1 MRSLAVGRWPLASAA
16 SCISQRPL
24 RSRLFRRSLQALAV
38 CFAAMLLMGAGDDA
52 RFNKLGHNLMCACGC
67 RQILLECNHVGCSYS
82 DRMRDELSTALTR
95 GDSDDLVLQAFVQK
109 YGPTV
114 LAAPPATGFNLVA
127 WVMPFAV
134 FFAAMGFAVL
144 LVLRWKQR
152 ASAAAPAPDSPELD
166 AMRLRARR
174 ETEL

>member
-1 MRSLAVGRWPLASAA
+1 MLFKKNPLMYRAA
-16 SCISQRPL
+16 Q
-24 RSRLFRRSLQALAV
+24 
-38 CFAAMLLMGAGDDA
+38 MLLVVVALFTFMGVGDEDA
-52 RFNKLGHNLMCACGC
+52 RFNQLGHHLMCVCSC
-67 RQILLECNHVGCSYS
+67 NQILLECNHVGCTYS

-134 FFAAMGFAVL
+134 FFSAMGFAVL
-144 LVLRWKQR
+144 VVLRWKQR
-152 ASAAAPAPDSPELD
+152 APATAPAVDSPELD

>member
-1 MRSLAVGRWPLASAA
+1 MKPVVGRRSLASAP
-16 SCISQRPL
+16 SRISPRSL
-24 RSRLFRRSLQALAV
+24 RFNLFRRSLQVIVVCLA
-38 CFAAMLLMGAGDDA
+38 AILLMGAGDDA

-67 RQILLECNHVGCSYS
+67 RQILLECNHVGCTYS

-114 LAAPPATGFNLVA
+114 LAAPPASGFNLVA
-127 WVMPFAV
+127 WIMPFAV
-134 FFAAMGFAVL
+134 FFSAIGFAVL
-144 LVLRWKQR
+144 VVLRWKQR
-152 ASAAAPAPDSPELD
+152 VPSAEPVSTSPELE

>member
-1 MRSLAVGRWPLASAA
+1 MKSLVLGRGSLASA
-16 SCISQRPL
+16 SSGISPRPL
-24 RSRLFRRSLQALAV
+24 RFNLLRRSAQVLLVCVAAV
-38 CFAAMLLMGAGDDA
+38 LLMGAGDDA
-52 RFNKLGHNLMCACGC
+52 RFDKLGHNLMCACGC

-82 DRMRDELSTALTR
+82 DRMRGELQTALTR

-134 FFAAMGFAVL
+134 LFAALGFAVL
-144 LVLRWKQR
+144 VVLRWKQR
-152 ASAAAPAPDSPELD
+152 APAAAPASDSPELD

>member
-1 MRSLAVGRWPLASAA
+1 MKLLAVGRWSLASAL
-16 SCISQRPL
+16 SRISL
-24 RSRLFRRSLQALAV
+24 RSLRFKFFRRCAQVLVVALAAV
-38 CFAAMLLMGAGDDA
+38 LLMGAGDDA
-52 RFNKLGHNLMCACGC
+52 RFNKLGHKMMCACGC

-95 GDSDDLVLQAFVQK
+95 GDSDDLVVQAFVQK

-134 FFAAMGFAVL
+134 FFAAIGFTVL

-152 ASAAAPAPDSPELD
+152 APAAAPVSESPELE
-166 AMRLRARR
+166 AMRRRARR

>member
-1 MRSLAVGRWPLASAA
+1 MKTVVGRWSLA
-16 SCISQRPL
+16 RG
-24 RSRLFRRSLQALAV
+24 RWRWLQAVAV
-38 CFAAMLLMGAGDDA
+38 SLVAMLLMGAGDDA

-67 RQILLECNHVGCSYS
+67 RQVLLECNHVGCSYS

-144 LVLRWKQR
+144 VVLRWKQR
-152 ASAAAPAPDSPELD
+152 APASAPAPDSPELD

>member
-1 MRSLAVGRWPLASAA
+1 MKSLVIGRWSLASVAS
-16 SCISQRPL
+16 SSSQRPL
-24 RSRLFRRSLQALAV
+24 RFNLLRRSAQVLLVCIAAL
-38 CFAAMLLMGAGDDA
+38 LLMGAGDEA
-52 RFNKLGHNLMCACGC
+52 RFDKLGHKMMCACGC

-82 DRMRDELSTALTR
+82 ERMRDELQTALTR

-114 LAAPPATGFNLVA
+114 LAAPPAAGFNLVA

-134 FFAAMGFAVL
+134 LFDALGFAVL
-144 LVLRWKQR
+144 VVLRWKQR
-152 ASAAAPAPDSPELD
+152 APATATESASPELE

>member
-1 MRSLAVGRWPLASAA
+1 MKPVVGRWSLASVL
-16 SCISQRPL
+16 SSLSPRSQRFNLL
-24 RSRLFRRSLQALAV
+24 RRGFQLMAIGLV
-38 CFAAMLLMGAGDDA
+38 AMLLMGAGDDA

-67 RQILLECNHVGCSYS
+67 RQVLLECNHVGCTYS

-114 LAAPPATGFNLVA
+114 LASPPAAGFNLVA

-134 FFAAMGFAVL
+134 FFSAMGFAVL
-144 LVLRWKQR
+144 VVLRWKQR
-152 ASAAAPAPDSPELD
+152 APAAAPAADSPELE

>member
-1 MRSLAVGRWPLASAA
+1 MRSLAIFAL
-16 SCISQRPL
+16 
-24 RSRLFRRSLQALAV
+24 SRLSPRALRFNLLRRSLQMIAVSLAAV
-38 CFAAMLLMGAGDDA
+38 LLMGAGDDP
-52 RFNKLGHNLMCACGC
+52 RFDKLGHKMMCACGC

-82 DRMRDELSTALTR
+82 DRMRDELQTALTR

-134 FFAAMGFAVL
+134 FFAAMGLTVL

-152 ASAAAPAPDSPELD
+152 ASTAPPPSPERE

>member
-1 MRSLAVGRWPLASAA
+1 MKRSAL
-16 SCISQRPL
+16 
-24 RSRLFRRSLQALAV
+24 RRSLQLIAVSLTAL
-38 CFAAMLLMGAGDDA
+38 LLMGAGDDA

-67 RQILLECNHVGCSYS
+67 RQVLLECNHVGCSYS

-134 FFAAMGFAVL
+134 LFSALGFAVL
-144 LVLRWKQR
+144 VVLRWKQR
-152 ASAAAPAPDSPELD
+152 APAAAPAADSPELE

>member
-1 MRSLAVGRWPLASAA
+1 MDPVVGRSTLASAP
-16 SCISQRPL
+16 SGPSPRSL
-24 RSRLFRRSLQALAV
+24 RFNLFRRSAQLLV
-38 CFAAMLLMGAGDDA
+38 VGMAAILLMGAGDDA
-52 RFNKLGHNLMCACGC
+52 RFQKLGHNLMCACGC
-67 RQILLECNHVGCSYS
+67 NQILLECNHVGCAYS

-114 LAAPPATGFNLVA
+114 LAAPPASGFNLVA
-127 WVMPFAV
+127 WIMPFAV
-134 FFAAMGFAVL
+134 LFSAIGFAVL
-144 LVLRWKQR
+144 VVLRWKQR
-152 ASAAAPAPDSPELD
+152 VPAAEAASTSPELE

>member
-1 MRSLAVGRWPLASAA
+1 MKPVIGRWSLASA
-16 SCISQRPL
+16 L
-24 RSRLFRRSLQALAV
+24 SRFSPRSLRFNLLRRGAQMMAV
-38 CFAAMLLMGAGDDA
+38 GLVAMLLMGAGDEA

-67 RQILLECNHVGCSYS
+67 RQVLLECNHVGCSYS

-114 LAAPPATGFNLVA
+114 LAAPPAAGFNLVA

-134 FFAAMGFAVL
+134 FFSAMGFAVL
-144 LVLRWKQR
+144 VVLRWKQR
-152 ASAAAPAPDSPELD
+152 APAAAPAADSPELD

>member
-1 MRSLAVGRWPLASAA
+1 MKPPTL
-16 SCISQRPL
+16 
-24 RSRLFRRSLQALAV
+24 RRSLQLMTVGLAAV
-38 CFAAMLLMGAGDDA
+38 LLMGAGDDA

-134 FFAAMGFAVL
+134 LFAALGFAVL
-144 LVLRWKQR
+144 VVLRWKQR
-152 ASAAAPAPDSPELD
+152 VPATTPAADSPELE

>member
-1 MRSLAVGRWPLASAA
+1 MRSLAIFTL
-16 SCISQRPL
+16 
-24 RSRLFRRSLQALAV
+24 SRLSPRALRFNLLRRSAQVIVVSLAAV
-38 CFAAMLLMGAGDDA
+38 LLMGAGDDP
-52 RFNKLGHNLMCACGC
+52 RFDKLGHKMMCACGC
-67 RQILLECNHVGCSYS
+67 RQILLECNHVGCAYS
-82 DRMRDELSTALTR
+82 DRMRDELQTALTR

-134 FFAAMGFAVL
+134 FFAAMGLTVL

-152 ASAAAPAPDSPELD
+152 ASTAPPPSPELE

>member
-1 MRSLAVGRWPLASAA
+1 MQPVESGRWSVAKPWK
-16 SCISQRPL
+16 
-24 RSRLFRRSLQALAV
+24 RLLQMIAV
-38 CFAAMLLMGAGDDA
+38 CLAAVLLMGAGDDA

-114 LAAPPATGFNLVA
+114 LAAPPASGFNLVA
-127 WVMPFAV
+127 WIMPFAV
-134 FFAAMGFAVL
+134 FFSAIGFAVL
-144 LVLRWKQR
+144 VVLRWKQR
-152 ASAAAPAPDSPELD
+152 APAAEPASASPELD

>member
-1 MRSLAVGRWPLASAA
+1 MRSLAVGHWSLASAR
-16 SCISQRPL
+16 SSLSPRSL
-24 RSRLFRRSLQALAV
+24 RSSLFRRGLQVLVVALAAV
-38 CFAAMLLMGAGDDA
+38 LLMGAGDDP
-52 RFNKLGHNLMCACGC
+52 RFDKLGHKMICACGC
-67 RQILLECNHVGCSYS
+67 RQILLECNHVGCAYS
-82 DRMRDELSTALTR
+82 DRMRDELQTALTR

-114 LAAPPATGFNLVA
+114 LAAPPAAGFNLVA

-144 LVLRWKQR
+144 VVLRWKQR
-152 ASAAAPAPDSPELD
+152 AAAPTPASPELE

>member
-1 MRSLAVGRWPLASAA
+1 MRSLAVGRWSLVVGRWSLAKVLRRGLQMFAVGLAA
-16 SCISQRPL
+16 
-24 RSRLFRRSLQALAV
+24 V
-38 CFAAMLLMGAGDDA
+38 LLMGAGDAAHFD
-52 RFNKLGHNLMCACGC
+52 KLGHEMMCACGC
-67 RQILLECNHVGCSYS
+67 RQILLECNHVGCAYS
-82 DRMRDELSTALTR
+82 DRMRDELQTALTR

-144 LVLRWKQR
+144 VVLRWKQR
-152 ASAAAPAPDSPELD
+152 ASAAPPPSPELE

>member
-1 MRSLAVGRWPLASAA
+1 MKLFASALSSFSPRSLRFNL
-16 SCISQRPL
+16 L
-24 RSRLFRRSLQALAV
+24 RRSLQVMAVSLAAL
-38 CFAAMLLMGAGDDA
+38 LLMGAGDDP
-52 RFNKLGHNLMCACGC
+52 RFDKLGHKMMCACGC

-95 GDSDDLVLQAFVQK
+95 GDSDDLVVQAFVQK

-144 LVLRWKQR
+144 VVLRWKQR
-152 ASAAAPAPDSPELD
+152 APAAAPVSESPELE

>member
-1 MRSLAVGRWPLASAA
+1 MKRSAL
-16 SCISQRPL
+16 
-24 RSRLFRRSLQALAV
+24 RRSLQLIAVSLTAL
-38 CFAAMLLMGAGDDA
+38 LLMGAGDDA

-134 FFAAMGFAVL
+134 LFSALGFAVL
-144 LVLRWKQR
+144 VVLRWKQR
-152 ASAAAPAPDSPELD
+152 APAAAPAADSPELE

>member
-1 MRSLAVGRWPLASAA
+1 MRSLAVGR
-16 SCISQRPL
+16 
-24 RSRLFRRSLQALAV
+24 RSLARGRWRWLQVFALGL
-38 CFAAMLLMGAGDDA
+38 AAMLLMGAGDDA

-67 RQILLECNHVGCSYS
+67 RQVLLECNHVGCTYS

-114 LAAPPATGFNLVA
+114 LASPPAAGFNLVA

-134 FFAAMGFAVL
+134 FFSAMGFAVL
-144 LVLRWKQR
+144 VVLRWKQR
-152 ASAAAPAPDSPELD
+152 APAAAAPAPDSPELD

>member
-1 MRSLAVGRWPLASAA
+1 MRRG
-16 SCISQRPL
+16 
-24 RSRLFRRSLQALAV
+24 LQAMILCLA
-38 CFAAMLLMGAGDDA
+38 ALLLMGAGDDA
-52 RFNKLGHNLMCACGC
+52 RFNKLGHQMMCACGC

-114 LAAPPATGFNLVA
+114 LAAPPASGFNLVA

-144 LVLRWKQR
+144 VVLRWKQR
-152 ASAAAPAPDSPELD
+152 APLTAPVSDSPEMD

>member
-1 MRSLAVGRWPLASAA
+1 MKASVV
-16 SCISQRPL
+16 
-24 RSRLFRRSLQALAV
+24 RRSLQLIAV
-38 CFAAMLLMGAGDDA
+38 SLVAILLMGAGDDA
-52 RFNKLGHNLMCACGC
+52 RFNKLGNKMMCACGC
-67 RQILLECNHVGCSYS
+67 HQILLACNHVGCTYS

-134 FFAAMGFAVL
+134 FFSAMGFAVL
-144 LVLRWKQR
+144 VVLRWKQR
-152 ASAAAPAPDSPELD
+152 APAATPASASPELE

>member
-1 MRSLAVGRWPLASAA
+1 MKPVAGGRWSVLGA
-16 SCISQRPL
+16 RG
-24 RSRLFRRSLQALAV
+24 RWLQMIAV
-38 CFAAMLLMGAGDDA
+38 VFAALLLMGAGDDA
-52 RFNKLGHNLMCACGC
+52 RFNKLGNKMMCACGC
-67 RQILLECNHVGCSYS
+67 HQILLACNHVGCTYS

-134 FFAAMGFAVL
+134 FFSAMGFAVL
-144 LVLRWKQR
+144 VVLRWRQR
-152 ASAAAPAPDSPELD
+152 APAAAPASDSPGLD
-166 AMRLRARR
+166 AMRQRARR

>member
-1 MRSLAVGRWPLASAA
+1 MKSSVA
-16 SCISQRPL
+16 
-24 RSRLFRRSLQALAV
+24 RRSLHVMVICLA
-38 CFAAMLLMGAGDDA
+38 AILLMGAGDNA
-52 RFNKLGHNLMCACGC
+52 RFDKLGHKMMCACGC
-67 RQILLECNHVGCSYS
+67 RQILLECNHVGCTYS

-95 GDSDDLVLQAFVQK
+95 GDSDDLVVQAFVQK

-114 LAAPPATGFNLVA
+114 LAAPPASGFNLVA

-144 LVLRWKQR
+144 VVLRWKRR
-152 ASAAAPAPDSPELD
+152 APAAAPAPGSPELE